1 MKRSLSFLLAL
12 ALCLS
17 LGTAAF
23 AADYCSQTFVS
34 QYDYMD
40 ATTVT
45 IDKFSGSQYDAHI
58 PVGATVTV
66 TAGDCEETIVF
77 EGVEGYPASYSL
89 PDGASTMVRNWF
101 VPKSEDIN
109 PEYLSTEDTIGEI
122 LKNDDVRGMVS
133 GVAGKLISSPL
144 MKLVAPIKLKTV
156 LNLKFIHIDNDMK
169 ELAEQFLQTI
179 KK

>member
-1 MKRSLSFLLAL
+1 MPVVLRVSEHVF
-12 ALCLS
+12 
-17 LGTAAF
+17 
-23 AADYCSQTFVS
+23 TFEDVP
-34 QYDYMD
+34 
-40 ATTVT
+40 
-45 IDKFSGSQYDAHI
+45 IKEGSNK
-58 PVGATVTV
+58 VTV

>member
-1 MKRSLSFLLAL
+1 
-12 ALCLS
+12 
-17 LGTAAF
+17 
-23 AADYCSQTFVS
+23 
-34 QYDYMD
+34 
-40 ATTVT
+40 
-45 IDKFSGSQYDAHI
+45 
-58 PVGATVTV
+58 
-66 TAGDCEETIVF
+66 
-77 EGVEGYPASYSL
+77 
-89 PDGASTMVRNWF
+89 MVRNWF